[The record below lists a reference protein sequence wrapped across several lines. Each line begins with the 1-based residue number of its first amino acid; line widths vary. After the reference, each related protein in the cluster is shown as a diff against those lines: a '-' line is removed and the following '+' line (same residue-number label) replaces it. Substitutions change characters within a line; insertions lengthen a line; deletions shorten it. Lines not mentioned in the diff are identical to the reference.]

1 MTHASLFSGIGGFD
15 YAAALLGWINI
26 FDCEIDAFCRK
37 VLEYHFPNS
46 VHYGDITK
54 QIFKEWRGKID
65 VLSGGFPCFVAGT
78 PVLTRRG
85 FLPINEVRIGD
96 EILTT
101 DRSYHP
107 VDCTMRH
114 TADEII
120 YMRAQGMYEELKCT
134 PNHPFYVRR
143 KRTHY
148 DKGVQRITYDKA
160 EYVNASELSKGDKV
174 GYPIH
179 EGGDT
184 SFTTAFWKLVGAW
197 IADGWLDCG
206 KRKSPVP
213 EGYRGSRINSYN
225 HKVIIC
231 CGKKN
236 ISRLHHIIQRADFKY
251 TLSEEKTVFKCIICD
266 KWLCEFLRD
275 FGKYAHGKHLSPQCF
290 MLDRN
295 RKKALLEG
303 WFADGYRKPNGV
315 QCVTTVSERLALD
328 MAQIARDVYLC
339 PVSISRKTCKR
350 VCVIEGREVNERPQ
364 YCVTIS
370 NCEKYGFYEDGFV
383 WCNIKSI
390 RREKELNEV
399 FNLSVNEEHSYN
411 VYGIAVHNC
420 QPFSLA
426 GQRKGADDNRYL
438 WPQMLRVIRE
448 IRPTW
453 VVGENVAEILTMVQ
467 PGAEVEVGGQASLFG
482 EDYRKRVLHR
492 QEYVIETICRDLER
506 EGYAVQP
513 LLIPACAVGAPHR
526 RDRIW
531 FIAHRTNAGFEAMQF
546 TGQNGIY
553 AVGTSSHTDG
563 DRHTSC
569 GTSCRVEKERYERAA
584 MSGQRGGRCER
595 FNGLDGFSR
604 DVTDTNSKGLQGER
618 IYGKHSE
625 TKKESFNK
633 QSFGCIRTTWQNFPT
648 QPPICSGD
656 DGISGRLD
664 GITFSKWRQESVKAY
679 GNAIVPQVAYEIF
692 KAIEQTSN
700 IK

>member
-1 MTHASLFSGIGGFD
+1 MDRHLTHASLFSGIGGFD

-54 QIFKEWRGKID
+54 QIFKEWRGRID
-65 VLSGGFPCFVAGT
+65 VLSGGFP
-78 PVLTRRG
+78 
-85 FLPINEVRIGD
+85 
-96 EILTT
+96 
-101 DRSYHP
+101 
-107 VDCTMRH
+107 
-114 TADEII
+114 
-120 YMRAQGMYEELKCT
+120 
-134 PNHPFYVRR
+134 
-143 KRTHY
+143 
-148 DKGVQRITYDKA
+148 
-160 EYVNASELSKGDKV
+160 
-174 GYPIH
+174 
-179 EGGDT
+179 
-184 SFTTAFWKLVGAW
+184 
-197 IADGWLDCG
+197 
-206 KRKSPVP
+206 
-213 EGYRGSRINSYN
+213 
-225 HKVIIC
+225 
-231 CGKKN
+231 
-236 ISRLHHIIQRADFKY
+236 
-251 TLSEEKTVFKCIICD
+251 
-266 KWLCEFLRD
+266 
-275 FGKYAHGKHLSPQCF
+275 
-290 MLDRN
+290 
-295 RKKALLEG
+295 
-303 WFADGYRKPNGV
+303 
-315 QCVTTVSERLALD
+315 
-328 MAQIARDVYLC
+328 
-339 PVSISRKTCKR
+339 
-350 VCVIEGREVNERPQ
+350 
-364 YCVTIS
+364 
-370 NCEKYGFYEDGFV
+370 
-383 WCNIKSI
+383 
-390 RREKELNEV
+390 
-399 FNLSVNEEHSYN
+399 
-411 VYGIAVHNC
+411 C

-453 VVGENVAEILTMVQ
+453 VVGENVAGILTMVQ

-526 RDRIW
+526 RYRIC
-531 FIAHRTNAGFEAMQF
+531 FIAHRTNAGTETMQF
-546 TGQNGIY
+546 TGKNGIY

-563 DRHTSC
+563 DRYTSC
-569 GTSCRVEKERYERAA
+569 GTSCRIEKERRERAA
-584 MSGQRGGRCER
+584 MSGQSGGRCER

-648 QPPICSGD
+648 QSPICIGD

-692 KAIEQTSN
+692 KAIELCQ
-700 IK
+700 

>member
-1 MTHASLFSGIGGFD
+1 MNHASLFSGIGGFD
-15 YAAALLGWINI
+15 LAARWMNWNNL
-26 FDCEIDAFCRK
+26 FTCEINEFCTK
-37 VLEYHFPNS
+37 ILNYHFPDAE
-46 VHYGDITK
+46 HYTDITRTYFSK
-54 QIFKEWRGKID
+54 WRGRID

-96 EILTT
+96 EVLTT

-134 PNHPFYVRR
+134 PNHPFYARR

-236 ISRLHHIIQRADFKY
+236 ISRLHHIIQRAGFKY
-251 TLSEEKTVFKCIICD
+251 TLSEERTVFKCVICD
-266 KWLCEFLRD
+266 KCLCEFLRD

-290 MLDRN
+290 MLGRS
-295 RKKALLEG
+295 RKKALLDG
-303 WFADGYRKPNGV
+303 WFADGYKKSNGA

-339 PVSISRKTCKR
+339 PVSISRKTCNR

-370 NCEKYGFYEDGFV
+370 NCNRFGFYEDGFV

-390 RREKELNEV
+390 RREKESNEV

-411 VYGIAVHNC
+411 VYGISVHNC

-426 GQRKGADDNRYL
+426 GQRKGTDDNRYL
-438 WPQMLRVIRE
+438 WPQMLRAIRE

-453 VVGENVAEILTMVQ
+453 VVGENVAGILTMVQ

-531 FIAHRTNAGFEAMQF
+531 FIAHRTNAGVEAMQF
-546 TGQNGIY
+546 IGENGIY
-553 AVGTSSHTDG
+553 AVGTSSHADG
-563 DRHTSC
+563 GRHTSC

-604 DVTDTNSKGLQGER
+604 IAADP
-618 IYGKHSE
+618 YGKRQKYGNDQGPE
-625 TKKESFNK
+625 RRNK
-633 QSFGCIRTTWQNFPT
+633 PDERFKPQYSTSIWENFPT

-692 KAIEQTSN
+692 KAIELCR
-700 IK
+700 